1 MPSRTGRSERGSA
14 SQGRFDSCNA
24 SVFVMAGLER
34 FTLRPA
40 ERRLHASD
48 HVPTVDF
55 DTLKRA
61 SADCSDAAAHQRT

>member
-1 MPSRTGRSERGSA
+1 
-14 SQGRFDSCNA
+14 
-24 SVFVMAGLER
+24 MAGLER

>member
-1 MPSRTGRSERGSA
+1 
-14 SQGRFDSCNA
+14 
-24 SVFVMAGLER
+24 MAGLER

-61 SADCSDAAAHQRT
+61 SADCSDAAAHQRTWSFGPRLCTTTRNGRCRRC